1 MDKFNCFHKVI
12 GGLSGI
18 TFFITMSFKKIKTLD
33 GIKKIIGGLSGKII
47 LHHKIF

>member
-1 MDKFNCFHKVI
+1 MDYLIIFIKLY

-18 TFFITMSFKKIKTLD
+18 FFYITRYFKKIKTLD